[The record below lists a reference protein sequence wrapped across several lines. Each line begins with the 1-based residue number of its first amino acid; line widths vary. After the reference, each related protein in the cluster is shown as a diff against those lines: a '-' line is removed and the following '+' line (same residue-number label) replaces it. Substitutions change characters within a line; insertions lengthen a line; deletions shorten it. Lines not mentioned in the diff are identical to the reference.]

1 MSVLIEERID
11 NGQVALLTIN
21 RPQSLNSLNTEVG
34 LKLKEAMEA
43 LSYDPSVRVIVI
55 TGSGE
60 KSFST
65 GGDFKERNGMTDDEW
80 KQQHRL
86 FEEVA
91 KQFRQC
97 PKPLIAA
104 VNGFALGGGCEL
116 ALSCDIVFASKNAKF
131 GFPEVTR
138 GIIPGIGGTQTI
150 GRFVPKG
157 VAMELLMT
165 GRHMPADEAFRRGI
179 VNEVIESEE
188 LINKVL
194 DSCRLIA
201 KNSPNA
207 VRLAK
212 KAYRLGIDHP
222 IEDGVEIALE
232 CYNQTVTHP
241 DRMEGSQAF
250 VEKRPPKYQNS

>member
-1 MSVLIEERID
+1 MSVLVQELID
-11 NGQVALLTIN
+11 DGQIVLLTIN
-21 RPQSLNSLNTEVG
+21 RPESLNSLNTPVG
-34 LKLKEAMEA
+34 LELNRALDE

-55 TGSGE
+55 TGAGQ

-80 KQQHRL
+80 KHQHRL
-86 FEEVA
+86 FEEIA
-91 KQFRQC
+91 RKFRQF

-116 ALSCDIVFASKNAKF
+116 ALSCDFVFASKNAKF
-131 GFPEVTR
+131 GLPEVTR

-150 GRFVPKG
+150 GRYVPKG
-157 VAMELLMT
+157 VALELLMT
-165 GRHMPADEAFRRGI
+165 GRHMTAEEAFERGI
-179 VNEVIESEE
+179 VNKVVESGD
-188 LINKVL
+188 LIDTVL
-194 DSCRLIA
+194 TTCRLIT

-212 KAYRLGIDHP
+212 KAYRLGVDNP
-222 IEDGVEIALE
+222 SEEGVKIALE

-241 DRMEGSQAF
+241 DRKEGSQAF
-250 VEKRPPKYQNS
+250 IEKRAPLYID